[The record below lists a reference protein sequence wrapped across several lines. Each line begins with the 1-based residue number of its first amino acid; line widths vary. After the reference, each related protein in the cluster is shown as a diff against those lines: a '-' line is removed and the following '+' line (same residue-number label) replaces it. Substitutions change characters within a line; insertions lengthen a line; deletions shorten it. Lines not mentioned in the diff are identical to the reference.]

1 MNNKCFSRNEF
12 MIDPTAPNLLE
23 RIISLRATVG
33 DCLSDDELTRLLREE
48 DLPSEDGFTFVSLCQ
63 GYATFRVAPQNLV
76 RWYPERGWIAPAKE
90 AIARSIAEKCGFA
103 LFEPPDEKFPF
114 GPADSEGYHH
124 LEMARDSETI
134 VIAHPRYLKIRLF
147 NPETRRPLSL
157 PADLLEQL
165 AALYLEHF
173 AVPYRTA

>member
-1 MNNKCFSRNEF
+1 

-23 RIISLRATVG
+23 RIVSLRTTVG
-33 DCLSDDELTRLLREE
+33 DGLNDDELTRLLRME

-63 GYATFRVAPQNLV
+63 GCATFSVPPQHSV
-76 RWYPERGWIAPAKE
+76 RWYPERGWIVPAKE
-90 AIARSIAEKCGFA
+90 AIAKSIAEKCGLS
-103 LFEPPDEKFPF
+103 LFEPPDEKFSF
-114 GPADSEGYHH
+114 SPADSEGYHH
-124 LEMARDSETI
+124 LEMGYESETI
-134 VIAHPRYLKIRLF
+134 VIAHPHYLKIRLF

-173 AVPYRTA
+173 AALYQTCDSR